1 MTSTLGIIFGGYLEA
16 YQSLPHSMTCR
27 KGTMDSHI
35 VIDLHF
41 GEHAYRTRLQPKR
54 QIPTPIPTSSAHT
67 LVLLDPRHHHIHHLA
82 QKTIHILALQL
93 RFHRHSRDILR
104 HLEVGNAV
112 PRFANGG
119 SHIGHCLQDHARDM
133 QVGAIPVI
141 AGADDMVDDDFLEA
155 GDVAESYRAFHK
167 GEDCT
172 AAGAAQRAVF
182 VIGRGVIPAAETL
195 TGGTGKGAGWVM
207 GVEQRQEVGGQGAC
221 VGLLQAREGKGAR
234 NEEAGVGG

>member
-1 MTSTLGIIFGGYLEA
+1 
-16 YQSLPHSMTCR
+16 
-27 KGTMDSHI
+27 
-35 VIDLHF
+35 
-41 GEHAYRTRLQPKR
+41 
-54 QIPTPIPTSSAHT
+54 
-67 LVLLDPRHHHIHHLA
+67 
-82 QKTIHILALQL
+82 
-93 RFHRHSRDILR
+93 
-104 HLEVGNAV
+104 
-112 PRFANGG
+112 
-119 SHIGHCLQDHARDM
+119 
-133 QVGAIPVI
+133 
-141 AGADDMVDDDFLEA
+141 MVDDDFLEA